1 MTPTLNFL
9 PTYKHQGSS
18 DEMLQDVLPSLKILS
33 RQIVPKLKA
42 PSKKLSDSIQHRYCM
57 DTIFPETA
65 FCCIEV
71 WCMDPVFP
79 QTAFSFS
86 VNGLAPPG
94 RLKRQKN
101 GSGELHPLYSTSNKP
116 LKGTGC
122 VLIFILCKR

>member
-1 MTPTLNFL
+1 MTPRLNFL

-65 FCCIEV
+65 FCCIYRGLV
-71 WCMDPVFP
+71 YGSR
-79 QTAFSFS
+79 FSPNCLLFLS
-86 VNGLAPPG
+86 
-94 RLKRQKN
+94 
-101 GSGELHPLYSTSNKP
+101 
-116 LKGTGC
+116 
-122 VLIFILCKR
+122 